1 MPYGYRNPGVRRHAA
16 RIIQRKFRK
25 TRTNRKPS
33 TKSGI
38 IRLMKNVQLKNCE
51 TRRSTKFVEG
61 NNMTHNVSYYV
72 QNFLKT
78 SQGDSQAPGM
88 STNTDNREG
97 ASIRARG
104 LKFKFHYLTAV
115 DRPNSLLQIYIFQYK
130 ANTTITDSNFWR
142 GTDGAGGNMPRTVDM
157 PNNNHVRIL
166 GKCVVQNQANY
177 ANVPDHQRINGRIFD
192 KYIPLHNKYVQYER
206 PDGTVP
212 NWKDIGFCAVSY
224 DANNTTQT
232 DIIGYLSYSATLYF
246 KDP

>member
-1 MPYGYRNPGVRRHAA
+1 
-16 RIIQRKFRK
+16 
-25 TRTNRKPS
+25 
-33 TKSGI
+33 
-38 IRLMKNVQLKNCE
+38 MKNVQLKQCE

-61 NNMTHNVSYYV
+61 NNMTHNVSYYQ

-104 LKFKFHYLTAV
+104 IKFKFHYLTSE
-115 DRPNSLLQIYIFQYK
+115 DRPNSLLQIYLFQYK
-130 ANTTITDSNFWR
+130 ANPTISDANFWR

-157 PNNNHVRIL
+157 PNTNHVRIL
-166 GKCVVQNQANY
+166 GKIVVQNQNNY
-177 ANVPDHQRINGRIFD
+177 ATSATTNGTTDHNRVNGRIVE
-192 KYIPLHNKYVQYER
+192 KYIPLRDKLVTYER
-206 PDGTVP
+206 PDGTIP
-212 NWKDIGFCAVSY
+212 TWKDIGFAAVSY

-232 DIIGYLSYSATLYF
+232 DIIGFLSYSATLYF